1 MNYKY
6 IKTESIK
13 NKVFQI
19 KLNNPKSRNA
29 INSVMLDEI
38 IHCLTHISKIKNI
51 RILVITG
58 EGESF
63 SAGADLEWMK
73 Q

>member
-13 NKVFQI
+13 KKVLQI
-19 KLNNPKSRNA
+19 TLNNPKSRNA

-38 IHCLTHISKIKNI
+38 IDCLTHISKKK
-51 RILVITG
+51 IL
-58 EGESF
+58 EF
-63 SAGADLEWMK
+63 L
-73 Q
+73 